1 MRRQTGEIA
10 GVAQDQTGSLAE
22 TGTERRP
29 LELQPSVW
37 DWISRALNIG
47 FLLRICRI
55 MNAKFVSQEHSPV
68 LI

>member
-1 MRRQTGEIA
+1 MCRQTGEMA
-10 GVAQDQTGSLAE
+10 GVAQDQMGSLAE

-37 DWISRALNIG
+37 DWISRTLNIG
-47 FLLRICRI
+47 FLLRIRRI
-55 MNAKFVSQEHSPV
+55 MNAEFLSQERSPV